1 MVRPADK
8 GGGIM
13 ILDVEAYK
21 GEMLRLLLAGN
32 PFIKFIKE
40 LVSLVEDGFQRKILS
55 KKGSSLGSGSP

>member
-1 MVRPADK
+1 
-8 GGGIM
+8 M